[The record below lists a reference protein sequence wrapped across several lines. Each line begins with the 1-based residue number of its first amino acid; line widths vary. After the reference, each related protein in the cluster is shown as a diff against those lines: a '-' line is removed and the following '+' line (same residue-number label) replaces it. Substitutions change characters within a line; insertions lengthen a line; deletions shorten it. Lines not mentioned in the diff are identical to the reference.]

1 MEANTDREILIRLDG
16 QIERL
21 SESIER
27 LGKSIEDMEVKR
39 IEVMEKK
46 IDELLSWREQIKGG
60 WKLAMLFWGLAAVG
74 IGLIVKHF
82 MK

>member
-46 IDELLSWREQIKGG
+46 INDLFAWREQIKGG
-60 WKLAMLFWGLAAVG
+60 WKLAMLFWGLVT
-74 IGLIVKHF
+74 IGLIAAVKHF
-82 MK
+82 LK

>member
-46 IDELLSWREQIKGG
+46 INDLFAWREQIKGG
-60 WKLAMLFWGLAAVG
+60 WKLAMLFWGLVT
-74 IGLIVKHF
+74 IGLIVAVKHF
-82 MK
+82 LK

>member
-27 LGKSIEDMEVKR
+27 LGKSIEDMEEKK
-39 IEVMEKK
+39 IAVMEKK
-46 IDELLSWREQIKGG
+46 IDELLSWREQIKGC
-60 WKLAMLFWGLAAVG
+60 LLYTS
-74 IGLIVKHF
+74 
-82 MK
+82 

>member
-39 IEVMEKK
+39 IEVMEK
-46 IDELLSWREQIKGG
+46 INDLFAWREQIKGG
-60 WKLAMLFWGLAAVG
+60 WKLAMLFWGLVT
-74 IGLIVKHF
+74 IGLIAAVKHF
-82 MK
+82 LK

>member
-27 LGKSIEDMEVKR
+27 LGKSIEDME
-39 IEVMEKK
+39 EKK
-46 IDELLSWREQIKGG
+46 IAVIEKKIEDLLSWREQIKGG

>member
-27 LGKSIEDMEVKR
+27 LGKSIEDMEEKK
-39 IEVMEKK
+39 IAVMEKK

-60 WKLAMLFWGLAAVG
+60 WKLAMLFWGIVTLSIVAA
-74 IGLIVKHF
+74 IKYY
-82 MK
+82 MR

>member
-27 LGKSIEDMEVKR
+27 LGKSIEDMEEKK
-39 IEVMEKK
+39 IAVMEKK

-60 WKLAMLFWGLAAVG
+60 WKLAMLFWGVVT
-74 IGLIVKHF
+74 IGLIAAIKHF

>member
-1 MEANTDREILIRLDG
+1 MEEKKIA
-16 QIERL
+16 
-21 SESIER
+21 
-27 LGKSIEDMEVKR
+27 
-39 IEVMEKK
+39 VMEKK